1 MPDGQVYMILFQQV
15 LGLFFSFQNRDR
27 YVSISSSF
35 FSQAFGHG
43 GEIGSGVECWRGYYQ
58 SLRATQMGLSL
69 NIGIVVWLTLCV
81 LNTCILIIYLEVI
94 DVLSICALLLKC
106 NNLNIKLSKCFL
118 LDYIGNNV
126 LYLHS
131 WCPL

>member
-1 MPDGQVYMILFQQV
+1 MILFQQV

-69 NIGIVVWLTLCV
+69 NIGIVVVNSLHLKSQDTRIL
-81 LNTCILIIYLEVI
+81 LIITWKSYMYYLYVR
-94 DVLSICALLLKC
+94 
-106 NNLNIKLSKCFL
+106 
-118 LDYIGNNV
+118 Y
-126 LYLHS
+126 
-131 WCPL
+131 